1 MVFSTV
7 ETLPEK
13 GGERKEKKKKEKK
26 GLWSINTALGS
37 HPYHQGC
44 KNLTGLIS
52 SSYLSSDQYLHVV
65 SKQYP
70 ALHGQLK

>member
-26 GLWSINTALGS
+26 GL
-37 HPYHQGC
+37 
-44 KNLTGLIS
+44 
-52 SSYLSSDQYLHVV
+52 
-65 SKQYP
+65 
-70 ALHGQLK
+70 

>member
-26 GLWSINTALGS
+26 RT
-37 HPYHQGC
+37 
-44 KNLTGLIS
+44 
-52 SSYLSSDQYLHVV
+52 
-65 SKQYP
+65 
-70 ALHGQLK
+70 LKY